1 MSGPGFTDGSADPI
15 ECGLPHRPPFVFVD
29 RVTALE
35 AGKRACGTK
44 CFSPEEPFFQGHF
57 PGDPL
62 VPGVILTEALAQVAG
77 LVARRPG
84 LRLAAIRSM
93 KFLAPVRPG
102 ELVELA
108 AEQTGA
114 SRGESGA
121 LWLFSVTASVA
132 GRPMAEG
139 MLVLA
144 EG

>member
-1 MSGPGFTDGSADPI
+1 MSGPGSTGWSADPI

-29 RVTALE
+29 RVTVLE

-62 VPGVILTEALAQVAG
+62 VPGVILSEALAQVAG
-77 LVARRPG
+77 LVVQRPG

-102 ELVELA
+102 ETIELA
-108 AEQTGA
+108 AEQTGTR
-114 SRGESGA
+114 RGESGA
-121 LWLFSVTASVA
+121 LWLFSAVA
-132 GRPMAEG
+132 TVGGRPVAEG

>member
-1 MSGPGFTDGSADPI
+1 MSEPGSTGWSADPV
-15 ECGLPHRPPFVFVD
+15 ECGLPHRAPFIFVD

-35 AGKRACGTK
+35 TGKRACGTK
-44 CFSPEEPFFQGHF
+44 CFSPDEPFFQGHF

-77 LVARRPG
+77 LVVARPG

-93 KFLAPVRPG
+93 KFLAPVRPDESI
-102 ELVELA
+102 ELK

-114 SRGESGA
+114 TRGESGA
-121 LWLFSVTASVA
+121 LWLFSVSASVA
-132 GRPMAEG
+132 GRPVAEG
-139 MLVLA
+139 ALVLA